1 MRLTFK
7 HYENTFA
14 TQKMRKKK
22 KKGWVYR
29 ATAECKESERNNYER
44 L

>member
-1 MRLTFK
+1 MRTLLQ
-7 HYENTFA
+7 H
-14 TQKMRKKK
+14 RKWEKK